1 MSNNTETPKL
11 SEREQLLRQLDE
23 TEAQIARLTEE
34 LARRRQATKTADAA
48 PVTETVDNEL
58 SAVET
63 TQKSVTTPAPEEIA
77 PEATP
82 VAEPEE
88 FAPIEE
94 TPTEV
99 TDDSAETSDAE
110 QPRRRKSAWVAIVC
124 LIAVLAL
131 MCGAAYLAYRQY
143 IYMKSVPHYYT
154 LTDTTLPPSGL
165 LHRQATPLPYG
176 SELLMHEYG
185 DTWTKVT
192 MGKKWYLPC
201 YVSTAMILDS
211 GDFRRLDSIWGDDLS
226 KSIITT
232 ARCRRAL
239 LNYFKENDLSTDWK
253 VYSRDTAETTNT
265 TFFQRV
271 VTPDSKLLDFAVI
284 IENKKDTARRCLLFS
299 FDTKEHPCLVFDMPA
314 PQNGYIRLVTNQE
327 GVYTVLYDNDTVP
340 ATLLAS
346 TSATNPATS
355 TVGSVEVDALRQNV
369 KQDARSSDPD
379 FQYITF

>member
-11 SEREQLLRQLDE
+11 SEREQLLRQLEE

-34 LARRRQATKTADAA
+34 LARRRQAAKTADVA
-48 PVTETVDNEL
+48 PVTETVNNKPD
-58 SAVET
+58 AVET
-63 TQKSVTTPAPEEIA
+63 TLESITTPAPEEVA

-82 VAEPEE
+82 VAEPE
-88 FAPIEE
+88 AS
-94 TPTEV
+94 TPTEETTTNV
-99 TDDSAETSDAE
+99 ADDSTETSDDE
-110 QPRRRKSAWVAIVC
+110 HPRRRKSAWVAIVC

-143 IYMKSVPHYYT
+143 IYMKNVPHYYT

-165 LHRQATPLPYG
+165 LHRHATPLPYG

-253 VYSRDTAETTNT
+253 VYSRDTAEATNT

-299 FDTKEHPCLVFDMPA
+299 FDQKEHPCLVFDMPA
-314 PQNGYIRLVTNQE
+314 PQDGYIRLVTNQE
-327 GVYTVLYDNDTVP
+327 GVYTVLYDNDTLPTTMP
-340 ATLLAS
+340 AG
-346 TSATNPATS
+346 TSATNPAPS

-369 KQDARSSDPD
+369 KQDARSSDPE